1 VSHSEACDTRVF
13 GAVMSA
19 PGSPWSSPDLHLP
32 DDLPSESDV
41 VEQRD
46 KERHADEDVRG
57 VGVGLHKRRTDGQ
70 LDVGMKTAERL
81 TVRRGTVRWRRWH
94 RRASTPS
101 YRSSK
106 GRETL

>member
-1 VSHSEACDTRVF
+1 MSHSEASNTSVF
-13 GAVMSA
+13 GADMSGTV
-19 PGSPWSSPDLHLP
+19 PHGSNPDLHLP

-41 VEQRD
+41 VEQSD

-70 LDVGMKTAERL
+70 LDFEMKITERL

-101 YRSSK
+101 YHSSK